1 MEVNETNCPLTE
13 TPMEQ
18 PIEAPVPTVEDTEKE
33 TSAPKQTLEE
43 VVQRLKEI
51 NEKNDLTDKQEIDS
65 LKQTFYKLQKA
76 KSEAARKAFI
86 DEGGKAEDFTPE
98 TEPAEEEFK
107 AVMNAIKEKRNALAA
122 AQEQEKEE
130 NQTKKLGI
138 LERMKFLT
146 ESQEDTNKIYDEFKK
161 LQQEWNETGQTPVAK
176 VNELWKTYQLY
187 TEKFYDMVKLNNE
200 FREYDFK
207 KNLEQKTRLCEA
219 AEKLAE
225 EPDVIS
231 AFHQLQKLHQEFR
244 AIGPVAKD
252 LREEIWSRFKAAS
265 TVVNKRHQ
273 QHFEELKEKEQN
285 NLDQKTVICEI
296 VEGMEYDTFTT
307 FADWEDKTNEIL
319 ALQAKW
325 KTIGYALQK
334 MNVKI
339 FERFRA
345 ACDEFFR
352 RKAAF
357 FKSVKETMA
366 ANLEKKKAFCEKAE
380 ALKESTGW
388 KETAEILTKLQKEWK
403 NIGPVAKKHSDAVWK
418 RFIGA
423 CDYFFER
430 KNKATSSQRSEEVEN
445 LSKKEDI
452 IKRMAALEAAGTA
465 DDATAEQV
473 RALMKEWN
481 AIGFVPFKE
490 KDRLYKEFHALVDKL
505 FDRLHLSATEKRL
518 SSVRTNGEW
527 NAIGFVPFKEKD
539 RLYKEFHAL
548 VDKLFD
554 RLHLSATE
562 KRLSSVRTNGNKEG
576 NLYRDR
582 ERLVR
587 TYEGLKNDIQTYENN
602 LGFLNSSSKKGNT
615 LVADITR
622 KIERLKKDMEL
633 VLKKIKDID
642 ESLKDKE

>member
-1 MEVNETNCPLTE
+1 MEVNETNRPLTE
-13 TPMEQ
+13 APMENT
-18 PIEAPVPTVEDTEKE
+18 IETPVPTVEETEKE
-33 TSAPKQTLEE
+33 MYTPKQTLEE

-76 KSEAARKAFI
+76 KTEAARKAFI
-86 DEGGKAEDFTPE
+86 DGGGKAEDFIQE
-98 TEPAEEEFK
+98 AEPAEEEFK
-107 AVMNAIKEKRNALAA
+107 TVMNAIKEKRNALAA
-122 AQEQEKEE
+122 AQEKEKEE
-130 NQTKKLGI
+130 NLTKKLGI
-138 LERMKFLT
+138 LERMKYLT

-161 LQQEWNETGQTPVAK
+161 LQQEWNEVGQIPIAK

-252 LREEIWSRFKAAS
+252 LREAIWTRFKAAS

-273 QHFEELKEKEQN
+273 QHFEELKEKEQH

-307 FADWEDKTNEIL
+307 FADWEEKTQEIL

-325 KTIGYALQK
+325 KTIGYAPQK

-366 ANLEKKKAFCEKAE
+366 ANLEKKKALCEKAE
-380 ALKESTGW
+380 ALKDSTNW
-388 KETAEILTKLQKEWK
+388 KETADILTKLQKEWK
-403 NIGPVAKKHSDAVWK
+403 TIGPVAKKHSDAVWK

-423 CDYFFER
+423 CDYFFEQ
-430 KNKATSSQRSEEVEN
+430 KNKATSSQRTEEVEN
-445 LSKKEDI
+445 QAKKEEV
-452 IKRMAALEAAGTA
+452 IKRMAALEASGTS
-465 DDATAEQV
+465 DEATAEQV

-481 AIGFVPFKE
+481 SIGFVPFKE
-490 KDRLYKEFHALVDKL
+490 KDRLYKEFHGLVDKL
-505 FDRLHLSATEKRL
+505 FDRLHMSATEKRL
-518 SSVRTNGEW
+518 SSVRTG
-527 NAIGFVPFKEKD
+527 
-539 RLYKEFHAL
+539 
-548 VDKLFD
+548 
-554 RLHLSATE
+554 
-562 KRLSSVRTNGNKEG
+562 GNKES

-602 LGFLNSSSKKGNT
+602 LGFLNSSSKKGST

-633 VLKKIKDID
+633 VLNKIKAID
-642 ESLKDKE
+642 ESLKEKE

>member
-1 MEVNETNCPLTE
+1 MEVNETNRPLTE

-65 LKQTFYKLQKA
+65 LKQTFYKLQKT

-130 NQTKKLGI
+130 NLTKKLGI

-161 LQQEWNETGQTPVAK
+161 LQQEWNEIGQIPVAK

-325 KTIGYALQK
+325 KTIGYAPQK

-380 ALKESTGW
+380 ALKESTDW

-403 NIGPVAKKHSDAVWK
+403 TIGPVAKKHSDAVWK

-445 LSKKEDI
+445 LAKKEDV
-452 IKRMAALEAAGTA
+452 IKRMATLEAAGAA

-473 RALMKEWN
+473 RALMK
-481 AIGFVPFKE
+481 
-490 KDRLYKEFHALVDKL
+490 
-505 FDRLHLSATEKRL
+505 
-518 SSVRTNGEW
+518 EW

>member
-1 MEVNETNCPLTE
+1 MEVNETNRPLTE
-13 TPMEQ
+13 APMENT
-18 PIEAPVPTVEDTEKE
+18 IETPVPTVEETEKE
-33 TSAPKQTLEE
+33 MYTPKQTLEE

-76 KSEAARKAFI
+76 KTEAARKAFI
-86 DEGGKAEDFTPE
+86 DGGGKAEDFIQE
-98 TEPAEEEFK
+98 AEPAEEEFK
-107 AVMNAIKEKRNALAA
+107 TVMNAIKEKRNALAA
-122 AQEQEKEE
+122 AQEKEKEE
-130 NQTKKLGI
+130 NLTKKLGI
-138 LERMKFLT
+138 LERMKYLT

-161 LQQEWNETGQTPVAK
+161 LQQEWNEVGQIPVAK

-252 LREEIWSRFKAAS
+252 LREAIWTRFKAAS

-273 QHFEELKEKEQN
+273 QHFEELKEKEQH

-307 FADWEDKTNEIL
+307 FADWEEKTQEIL

-325 KTIGYALQK
+325 KTIGYAPQK

-366 ANLEKKKAFCEKAE
+366 ANLEKKKALCEKAE
-380 ALKESTGW
+380 ALKDSTNW
-388 KETAEILTKLQKEWK
+388 KETADILTKLQKDWK
-403 NIGPVAKKHSDAVWK
+403 TIGPVAKKHSDAVWK

-423 CDYFFER
+423 CDYFFEQ
-430 KNKATSSQRSEEVEN
+430 KNKATSSQRTEEVEN
-445 LSKKEDI
+445 QAKKEEV
-452 IKRMAALEAAGTA
+452 IKRMAALEASGTS
-465 DDATAEQV
+465 DEATAEQV

-481 AIGFVPFKE
+481 SIGFVPFKE
-490 KDRLYKEFHALVDKL
+490 KDRLYKEFHGLVDKL
-505 FDRLHLSATEKRL
+505 FDRLHMSATEKRL
-518 SSVRTNGEW
+518 SSVRTG
-527 NAIGFVPFKEKD
+527 
-539 RLYKEFHAL
+539 
-548 VDKLFD
+548 
-554 RLHLSATE
+554 
-562 KRLSSVRTNGNKEG
+562 GNKES

-602 LGFLNSSSKKGNT
+602 LGFLNSSSKKGST

-633 VLKKIKDID
+633 VLNKIKAID
-642 ESLKDKE
+642 ESLKEKE

>member
-1 MEVNETNCPLTE
+1 MEVNETNRPLTE

-130 NQTKKLGI
+130 NLTKKLGI

-161 LQQEWNETGQTPVAK
+161 LQQEWNEIGQIPVAK

-325 KTIGYALQK
+325 KTIGYAPQK

-380 ALKESTGW
+380 ALKESTDW

-452 IKRMAALEAAGTA
+452 IKRMAALEAAGTT

-481 AIGFVPFKE
+481 V
-490 KDRLYKEFHALVDKL
+490 
-505 FDRLHLSATEKRL
+505 
-518 SSVRTNGEW
+518 
-527 NAIGFVPFKEKD
+527 IGFVPFKEKD

>member
-325 KTIGYALQK
+325 KTIGYAPQK

-380 ALKESTGW
+380 ALKESTDW

-452 IKRMAALEAAGTA
+452 IKRMAALEAAGTT

-473 RALMKEWN
+473 RALMK
-481 AIGFVPFKE
+481 
-490 KDRLYKEFHALVDKL
+490 
-505 FDRLHLSATEKRL
+505 
-518 SSVRTNGEW
+518 EW